1 LNAGAACVGPAGAP
15 DVLGVVVVVV
25 EPVLELEAAPA
36 IAEAPRAIAAKA
48 AAPASTFFIVR
59 DIKSFLSGRRGL
71 PNSSANDAPVVRD
84 GPARMLRGS
93 REGAVAK
100 RP

>member
-15 DVLGVVVVVV
+15 DVLGVVVVAV

-59 DIKSFLSGRRGL
+59 DIKSFLSGRRGVTEFVRQRCAGRARQ
-71 PNSSANDAPVVRD
+71 PCEDAERIPRRR
-84 GPARMLRGS
+84 A
-93 REGAVAK
+93 
-100 RP
+100 